1 MILYRNKRRLTH
13 SSPRKN
19 TFFGAPNGPWV
30 PSVTRQVNCFAVCM
44 YLYPLVQFAYLTHCV
59 LSDSTRIHPALQLGL
74 TNEVFKRIYIRSVT
88 ASNSFD
94 AYHPSGASLW
104 AKIKDS
110 GFVRA
115 VVIGELGPGSL
126 VMVPSG
132 CIIFFF
138 WLSGREFEC

>member
-1 MILYRNKRRLTH
+1 
-13 SSPRKN
+13 
-19 TFFGAPNGPWV
+19 
-30 PSVTRQVNCFAVCM
+30 M

-132 CIIFFF
+132 CNFFF
-138 WLSGREFEC
+138 GYQVVNSSAESIIDRLDKLLDQESLVGYDFY